1 MSQYFI
7 SHEASQDLD
16 EILDYFLSHNVEAGE
31 RLGMISSL
39 SELSVAIEI

>member
-31 RLGMISSL
+31 RFVKALYAQG
-39 SELSVAIEI
+39 